1 MSASTPSTL
10 ALSVTG
16 AVATTS
22 AAVVR
27 LPFNARVRGI
37 TVAVGT
43 APTGAALTGTV
54 SKKTGAA
61 AAVVIGTFSIAI
73 SGTSAAATISST
85 DGEDEIA
92 ADDLVSLA
100 VTQVGSSVA
109 GSNLTAL
116 VQYDQSAD
124 QDGSNVHS
132 VAVKRGGHAGSQI

>member
-16 AVATTS
+16 ALTTSS
-22 AAVVR
+22 AAVTR
-27 LPFNARVRGI
+27 LPFNARVRAI

-61 AAVVIGTFSIAI
+61 TAVVIGTWSIAI
-73 SGTSAAATISST
+73 SGTSAVATISST

-92 ADDLVSLA
+92 ASDLVSVA
-100 VTQVGSSVA
+100 VTQIGSSVA

-132 VAVKRGGHAGSQI
+132 LAVKRGNHPGSSI

>member
-37 TVAVGT
+37 TVAIGT
-43 APTGAALTGTV
+43 APTGAA
-54 SKKTGAA
+54 S
-61 AAVVIGTFSIAI
+61 AVVIGTWSIAI
-73 SGTSAAATISST
+73 SGTSAVATISST